1 MPGPMLSRQPQCA
14 LFNYSRDEALLPL
27 WAKLSEYLK
36 FMGEAKEWLFKAP
49 SLEASDRAFKS
60 GGGIPIFQNFPS
72 LVKHACF

>member
-1 MPGPMLSRQPQCA
+1 MPGPMLSCRPQCA

-49 SLEASDRAFKS
+49 SLEASDRAFNQVVGFQFS
-60 GGGIPIFQNFPS
+60 RIFH
-72 LVKHACF
+72 LW